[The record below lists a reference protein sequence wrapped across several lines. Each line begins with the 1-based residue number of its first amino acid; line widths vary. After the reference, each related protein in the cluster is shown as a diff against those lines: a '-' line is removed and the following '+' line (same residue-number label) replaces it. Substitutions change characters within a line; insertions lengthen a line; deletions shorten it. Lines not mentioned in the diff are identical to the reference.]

1 MANQKFE
8 NMRTARMH
16 IRRLNALRH
25 DLAVTTTLE
34 AALLGLIDS
43 RERAARAAIL
53 QAVDAKEVSIKG
65 QWDFDLRAAQGLDA
79 DEEYQDLKTRLLQAR
94 LDIANLKA
102 GVEYHSQMLR
112 LWTTVRETAVA
123 NLQFGASLGTPAS
136 TLQTEPMLLAPD
148 SAG

>member
-8 NMRTARMH
+8 SMRTARMH

-34 AALLGLIDS
+34 TALLGLIDS

-79 DEEYQDLKTRLLQAR
+79 DDEYQELKTRLLQAR

-123 NLQFGASLGTPAS
+123 NLQFAASLGTPAS
-136 TLQTEPMLLAPD
+136 ILQTKPMLPSPD
-148 SAG
+148 GAG